1 MNLTVALWASLLSSL
16 LPVEEG
22 LTCTFRFSFHRPKNH
37 VIKVLLFYTHLG
49 DCAWITQTQAQL
61 MASARHAFYNLQQ
74 GWLSRD
80 C

>member
-22 LTCTFRFSFHRPKNH
+22 LTCTFRFSFHRPKHH

-49 DCAWITQTQAQL
+49 DGAWLTQTPVPL
-61 MASARHAFYNLQQ
+61 MESARHAFYNLHK
-74 GWLSRD
+74 
-80 C
+80 